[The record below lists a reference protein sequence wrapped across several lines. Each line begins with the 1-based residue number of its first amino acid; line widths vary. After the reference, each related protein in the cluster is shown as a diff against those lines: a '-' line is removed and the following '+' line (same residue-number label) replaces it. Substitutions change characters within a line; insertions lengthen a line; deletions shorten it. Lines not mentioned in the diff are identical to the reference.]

1 MSPAAEGSPA
11 SSGTLHILHLDAG
24 RTLRGGQKQVLLL
37 LRGLRERGHRV
48 TLGCPPGPLR
58 DAARARG
65 IPLLPLPLRGEW
77 DLSSA
82 WKIKRFANSHAADI
96 IHTHDAHSHGLA
108 RLSQVLGLQR
118 PLIVHR
124 RVDFPLSPGV
134 WNRWKYLDGVSA
146 FAVVTQGIGKRLE
159 RLGVPPSKIA
169 WIPSSVD
176 LPTLDQ
182 EQGLAFPEGVLE
194 PPAGELLITCVGA
207 LEEEKGQHLLLSSA
221 VKLLKDF
228 PTLRLYFLGE
238 GRDRQKL
245 ESIARALG
253 VEQHCLFAGFVQPVA
268 PIVKRS
274 TCVVLPTLSEGFSPA
289 ALEAMALGTPV
300 IASATGG
307 LMELITPG
315 EDGLLFPPGDSE
327 QLQAAIRR
335 VLSEPKLREELG
347 RQAEKKVRANYT
359 SERMLERTLALY
371 RRGLEQRRSL
381 SI

>member
-1 MSPAAEGSPA
+1 MNAAAQGSAP
-11 SSGTLHILHLDAG
+11 SGDRLHLLHLDGG

-37 LRGLRERGHRV
+37 LRGLQQRGHRV

-58 DAARARG
+58 EAAVAEN
-65 IPLLPLPLRGEW
+65 IPLLPLPLRGEG
-77 DLSSA
+77 DLLSA
-82 WKIKRFANSHAADI
+82 WKISRFVRAHAPDI
-96 IHTHDAHSHGLA
+96 IHAHDAHSHGLT
-108 RLSQVLGLQR
+108 RLSQILGMRQ
-118 PLIVHR
+118 PLVAHR

-134 WNRWKYLDGVSA
+134 WSRWKYLGGVSA
-146 FAVVTQGIGKRLE
+146 FIVVTQGIGNRLE
-159 RLGVPPSKIA
+159 RLGVSPSKIA
-169 WIPSSVD
+169 WIPSSVN
-176 LPTLDQ
+176 LSALDEEQ
-182 EQGLAFPEGVLE
+182 EQAFPEGVPE
-194 PPAGELLITCVGA
+194 PPAGERLITCVGA

-221 VKLLKDF
+221 VELLKDF
-228 PTLRLYFLGE
+228 PALHFCFLGE

-245 ESIARALG
+245 ESLARTLG

-307 LMELITPG
+307 LTELITPG

-327 QLQAAIRR
+327 QLRAAIRR
-335 VLSEPKLREELG
+335 ILSEPKLREELG

-359 SERMLERTLALY
+359 SERMVERSLALY
-371 RRGLEQRRSL
+371 RRVLEQRPPS